1 MSKPRKPTP
10 NQRAWELEVKR
21 LTRIADKANKRG
33 IKVPQG
39 FIPPKPKRITKKAL
53 NLIQAKTYKDIFKPE
68 KPTTKP
74 PKPDPIKA
82 HRKHTDDF
90 PVPRKHGDD
99 YIPHPRSRKEPE
111 RKERYRPTPL
121 DREYRKEINRIRAT
135 LKRAKDRGYN
145 VPDISQ
151 IANPRARYVSADEV
165 ERLRSIKGDALYTLI
180 SYTQDGKLI
189 TGLDRLKQERHNA
202 GVKAWIT
209 RQMTKVHTSTRD
221 YTTET
226 QKLEAQAISMGD
238 QIVQMVYSEIGK
250 WEQGDGNAM
259 WTDTFR
265 NLKREHKNTLKQIFD
280 DAIAEHG
287 SQAIAMRLYN
297 TADNIKQYL
306 FPVLYGSD
314 QNDVDFALTRLA
326 TLLNDGKLSLAMS
339 EALSDDGYYD
349 NPYARGDGTRS
360 HLYEDEY

>member
-53 NLIQAKTYKDIFKPE
+53 NLIQAKSYKDIFKPE
-68 KPTTKP
+68 KPT
-74 PKPDPIKA
+74 PKLPKHEQIKA
-82 HRKHTDDF
+82 HRKHIDDINT
-90 PVPRKHGDD
+90 PRKHGDD
-99 YIPHPRSRKEPE
+99 YIHHPRQRKEHERKE
-111 RKERYRPTPL
+111 RKERYRPTTL

-165 ERLRSIKGDALYTLI
+165 ERLRSIKGDALYTLT

-202 GVKAWIT
+202 GVKAWTT
-209 RQMTKVHTSTRD
+209 RKMSKLHTSTMDEPIDTMRV
-221 YTTET
+221 EM
-226 QKLEAQAISMGD
+226 QVVSIGD
-238 QIVQMVYSEIGK
+238 QITQMVRSEIAK
-250 WEQGDGNAM
+250 WEETDGNPM
-259 WTDTFR
+259 WTEAFR
-265 NLKREHKNTLKQIFD
+265 TLKREHKNTLKQLFD

-287 SQAIAMRLYN
+287 TRDIAMRLYN
-297 TADNIKQYL
+297 APDNMKQYL
-306 FPVLYGSD
+306 IPILYGSD
-314 QNDVDFALTRLA
+314 QDDVDFALTRVA
-326 TLLNDGKLSLAMS
+326 TLLNDGKLSMLSA
-339 EALSDDGYYD
+339 EALSQEGLYG
-349 NPYARGDGTRS
+349 AGDGTSS
-360 HLYEDEY
+360 HLYDDYY